1 MWKTEVQPFPWDEDQ
16 RVELGSGCKLRLGIL
31 MVSVPQSGSLIGPVG
46 RNRYGWQIFQFLDP
60 RDGQWRYVVHMP
72 DGRLLY
78 SDSAGDIG
86 HGTTSFRA
94 QGAGALFCGGGGFL
108 PLGPIRLLIGG
119 VPRAFVGNQLGPRHH
134 P

>member
-1 MWKTEVQPFPWDEDQ
+1 
-16 RVELGSGCKLRLGIL
+16 
-31 MVSVPQSGSLIGPVG
+31 MVLVPSSGSLIGPVG

-86 HGTTSFRA
+86 HGTTSFGA
-94 QGAGALFCGGGGFL
+94 QGAGAVLGGTGGFL
-108 PLGPIRLLIGG
+108 VLGPIGLLIGG
-119 VPRAFVGNQLGPRHH
+119 ILRPFVGYSPVAPH
-134 P
+134 PPC

>member
-86 HGTTSFRA
+86 HGTTSFGA
-94 QGAGALFCGGGGFL
+94 QGAGAVLGGAGGFL
-108 PLGPIRLLIGG
+108 VLGPIGLLIGG
-119 VPRAFVGNQLGPRHH
+119 ILGALVGNQLEHRHQ